1 MRHVLC
7 LTFLLIPALSARA
20 ADKPLVEVRTG
31 ERIAFIGNDFFDREL
46 DKAYIETQLTT
57 RFHDKSVTFRNLG
70 YSGDT
75 VWCQARNL
83 CSGWDQFG
91 PPDQGFKRLQK
102 LVEEFNPTLIFIA
115 YGMSESFDGPGG
127 VDHFTQGLDR
137 LLDMLTRANQSDS
150 AAKQSDAVRIVLVS
164 PIHHEDLGPPLPD
177 PSEHNR
183 NLRLYCDALQNVA
196 KKRNYAYLDLFD
208 SLSEVANPES
218 RLTTDGIHLTP
229 YGYWRV
235 AAAIEQAMGY
245 EPRRWQVRIDAKEGQ
260 PFASGTQLGNLKR
273 GKQSLSFTAKD
284 DALPLVP
291 PPQGTP
297 ATVFDGRTLMPGQER
312 TLKITSLPPGR
323 YELKSEGRT
332 LCTATAEE
340 WSSGIQ
346 LLASPC
352 DKQAEDL
359 RQLILAKDQDFF
371 NYWRPQNDTYIFGY
385 RKHEQGRN
393 AVEVPNFLKMARDKE
408 PQIQA
413 VAAPDVHTY
422 ELTVQGA
429 K

>member
-1 MRHVLC
+1 VRHAFL
-7 LTFLLIPALSARA
+7 LTFLLAFALTARG
-20 ADKPLVEVRTG
+20 ADKPLVEIRPG

-46 DKAYIETQLTT
+46 DKAYIESQLTT
-57 RFHDKSVTFRNLG
+57 RFHDKSITFRNLG

-102 LVEEFNPTLIFIA
+102 LVEEFNPTLIFVA
-115 YGMSESFDGPGG
+115 YGMSESFDGPAG

-137 LLDMLTRANQSDS
+137 LLDMLNHTGNSETTS
-150 AAKQSDAVRIVLVS
+150 KSSDAVRIVLVS
-164 PIHHEDLGPPLPD
+164 PIPHENLGPPLPD

-183 NLRLYCDALQNVA
+183 NLRLYCSAMQNVA
-196 KKRNYAYLDLFD
+196 KKRNVACLNLFD
-208 SLSEVANPES
+208 AFSPDHNPES
-218 RLTTDGIHLTP
+218 HFTTDGIHLTP
-229 YGYWRV
+229 YGYGRI
-235 AAAIEQAMGY
+235 AAVMEQAMGY
-245 EPRRWQVRIDAKEGQ
+245 DRRTWQVQIDAKAGD
-260 PFASGTQLGNLKR
+260 PTSKGTHITNLKR
-273 GKQSLSFTAKD
+273 SNQSISFAAQD
-284 DALPLVP
+284 SMLPVLP
-291 PPQGTP
+291 PWESKI
-297 ATVFDGRTLMPGQER
+297 PGQER
-312 TLKITSLPPGR
+312 MLKITSLPPGR
-323 YELKSEGRT
+323 YDLKSEGRT

-340 WSSGIQ
+340 WSHGVQ
-346 LLASPC
+346 LLASPN

-359 RQLILAKDQDFF
+359 RNLILAKDRDFF

-393 AVEVPNFLKMARDKE
+393 AVEVPNFLKFTQDKE
-408 PQIQA
+408 AQIPA

-422 ELTVQGA
+422 ELTLQSP